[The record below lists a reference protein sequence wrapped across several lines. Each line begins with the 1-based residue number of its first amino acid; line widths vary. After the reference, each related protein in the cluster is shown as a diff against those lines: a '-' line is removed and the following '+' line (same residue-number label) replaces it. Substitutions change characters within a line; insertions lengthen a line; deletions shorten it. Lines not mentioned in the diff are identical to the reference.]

1 MILDGDMK
9 AQLTQY
15 LELLEDD
22 ILLKVS
28 VGSDDISKD
37 MLSLVNELAELS
49 SKIKVEKTELERTPS
64 FSVNRVNEDTGIVFA
79 GIPLGHEFTSLVLAL
94 LHVSGRAP
102 KIDHEV
108 VQALNMMSVLNPNV
122 THTMIDGAVNKE
134 EVERLNIMAV
144 PTAYLNGEEFGGG
157 RMTVEEILAKL
168 GSGPDASE
176 LADKDPFDVL
186 IVGGGPGG
194 ASAAIYAARKGIRT
208 GIVADRVGGQVLD
221 TATIENFI
229 SVNKTE
235 GPRLAADLEAH
246 MKDYDIDIM

>member
-94 LHVSGRAP
+94 LQVSGRAP
-102 KIDHEV
+102 KIDQEVIDQIKELDGDYHFETYVSLTCQNCPEV
-108 VQALNMMSVLNPNV
+108 VQALNMMSVLRS
-122 THTMIDGAVNKE
+122 E
-134 EVERLNIMAV
+134 ER
-144 PTAYLNGEEFGGG
+144 
-157 RMTVEEILAKL
+157 
-168 GSGPDASE
+168 
-176 LADKDPFDVL
+176 
-186 IVGGGPGG
+186 
-194 ASAAIYAARKGIRT
+194 
-208 GIVADRVGGQVLD
+208 RVG
-221 TATIENFI
+221 
-229 SVNKTE
+229 
-235 GPRLAADLEAH
+235 
-246 MKDYDIDIM
+246 KDY